1 METVVFE
8 SDEAR
13 KRWRDVMD
21 AALVGKEVVIKRYNK
36 PQTVVINYETWTTWK
51 KQRIAFLDAQSAEGE
66 AGNYLTHEQVMDDL
80 RQRGL
85 ID

>member
-13 KRWRDVMD
+13 KHWRDVMD
-21 AALVGKEVVIKRYNK
+21 AALVGKEVVIKRYGK
-36 PQTVVINYETWTTWK
+36 PQTVVINHETWAAWK
-51 KQRIAFLDAQSAEGE
+51 KQRLAFLDAQSAEGE
-66 AGNYLTHEQVMDDL
+66 AGNYLTHEQVLADL
-80 RQRGL
+80 RERGL